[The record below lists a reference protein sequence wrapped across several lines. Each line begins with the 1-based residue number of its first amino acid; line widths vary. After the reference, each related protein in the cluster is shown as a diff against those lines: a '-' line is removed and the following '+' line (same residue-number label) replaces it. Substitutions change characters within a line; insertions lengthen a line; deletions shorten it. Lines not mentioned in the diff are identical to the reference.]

1 MAVRCP
7 TCGSEF
13 DSQAALDEH
22 TRSEHGS
29 QQQGTFRCPAC
40 GMQFGSQQ
48 ELDEHTRSE
57 HPG

>member
-7 TCGSEF
+7 TCGGEF
-13 DSQAALDEH
+13 DSQAALDAH

-29 QQQGTFRCPAC
+29 ETGTFRCPAC
-40 GMQFGSQQ
+40 GMQFGSQR